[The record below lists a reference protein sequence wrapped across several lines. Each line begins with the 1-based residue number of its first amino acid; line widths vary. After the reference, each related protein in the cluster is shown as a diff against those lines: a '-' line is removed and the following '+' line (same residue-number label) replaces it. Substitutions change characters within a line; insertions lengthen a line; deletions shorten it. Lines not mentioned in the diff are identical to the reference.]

1 MEEAAPPPSWTPD
14 EPAIAAGRLR
24 VLVADS
30 AGTDRFSLGA
40 ILRRIEPTIEIL
52 EAPNGAVAERLLR
65 ERNVDIGFIDRRLPG
80 FDGREVQN
88 WASTSDNRSMFVL
101 VSDRLVPKW
110 SEIATLINAYEVMLK
125 PFNESHV
132 ENLLKVFWRLNRS
145 ADVLIV
151 DRSRTARKIIR
162 DMLERTRFNFRVDE
176 TDTGANALRAVK
188 ASAFDIVLVDAG
200 VDGGMGA
207 EAACRVAR
215 DAPGSKVVL
224 IGGADMRTSRSA
236 LTQFDLS
243 GFILKPFDGA
253 VLESALHD
261 VLKPNQDI
269 SDPGY
274 DTWGE
279 SLGDQIAMWASLR
292 NPERVRGVIAE
303 TSGDLYKSNSLTRM
317 GEFSASLTGRGT
329 GVRDAFHN
337 KKVSDTTEE
346 VHDRSEVLTGAAYKV
361 FTLIYNGLKNGQ
373 GNEHAALTEA
383 ADIMGVFLTHTA
395 DFTPENRL
403 TLEDLGKAYLKVDK
417 ELFGGR
423 YHTMFADEFINREIF
438 NTGSVGEWMAHEAAV
453 PQLRLP
459 KRASIHKLERLVQ
472 GNLDLLGIGPDFGL
486 KLQSVT
492 RDARFGKTIVRV
504 QLTDGRSSDAALLDN
519 HGILTF
525 RADGTLADY
534 HTPLPSEGTSPIQ
547 TQSHVRAL
555 AFVNQAKQLGLDRRG
570 GLLSIVRRPDGQL
583 TVESRVMRSEDI
595 YCWIE
600 AFTFEH
606 PEGERREVIVP
617 TIPGNLSGIQPNGVQ
632 ILTASDLNK

>member
-1 MEEAAPPPSWTPD
+1 MFRALDAFFVPENNKTDSMEEAAPQPTSIPD
-14 EPAIAAGRLR
+14 EPAIAAGHLR

-30 AGTDRFSLGA
+30 VASDRFALGA

-145 ADVLIV
+145 ADVLLV

-261 VLKPNQDI
+261 VLKLWRPYRLNAQ
-269 SDPGY
+269 
-274 DTWGE
+274 
-279 SLGDQIAMWASLR
+279 MR
-292 NPERVRGVIAE
+292 
-303 TSGDLYKSNSLTRM
+303 
-317 GEFSASLTGRGT
+317 
-329 GVRDAFHN
+329 
-337 KKVSDTTEE
+337 
-346 VHDRSEVLTGAAYKV
+346 AAAP
-361 FTLIYNGLKNGQ
+361 
-373 GNEHAALTEA
+373 AAA
-383 ADIMGVFLTHTA
+383 AD
-395 DFTPENRL
+395 
-403 TLEDLGKAYLKVDK
+403 
-417 ELFGGR
+417 
-423 YHTMFADEFINREIF
+423 
-438 NTGSVGEWMAHEAAV
+438 
-453 PQLRLP
+453 
-459 KRASIHKLERLVQ
+459 ASI
-472 GNLDLLGIGPDFGL
+472 
-486 KLQSVT
+486 
-492 RDARFGKTIVRV
+492 
-504 QLTDGRSSDAALLDN
+504 AA
-519 HGILTF
+519 
-525 RADGTLADY
+525 
-534 HTPLPSEGTSPIQ
+534 
-547 TQSHVRAL
+547 
-555 AFVNQAKQLGLDRRG
+555 
-570 GLLSIVRRPDGQL
+570 
-583 TVESRVMRSEDI
+583 
-595 YCWIE
+595 
-600 AFTFEH
+600 
-606 PEGERREVIVP
+606 
-617 TIPGNLSGIQPNGVQ
+617 
-632 ILTASDLNK
+632 

>member
-1 MEEAAPPPSWTPD
+1 MFRALDAFFVRENNKTDSMEEAAPQPTWLPD
-14 EPAIAAGRLR
+14 EPAVAAGRLR

-30 AGTDRFSLGA
+30 VASDRFSLGA

-145 ADVLIV
+145 ADVLLV

-261 VLKPNQDI
+261 VLKLWRPYRLNAQ
-269 SDPGY
+269 
-274 DTWGE
+274 
-279 SLGDQIAMWASLR
+279 MR
-292 NPERVRGVIAE
+292 
-303 TSGDLYKSNSLTRM
+303 
-317 GEFSASLTGRGT
+317 
-329 GVRDAFHN
+329 
-337 KKVSDTTEE
+337 
-346 VHDRSEVLTGAAYKV
+346 AAAP
-361 FTLIYNGLKNGQ
+361 
-373 GNEHAALTEA
+373 AAA
-383 ADIMGVFLTHTA
+383 AG
-395 DFTPENRL
+395 
-403 TLEDLGKAYLKVDK
+403 
-417 ELFGGR
+417 
-423 YHTMFADEFINREIF
+423 
-438 NTGSVGEWMAHEAAV
+438 
-453 PQLRLP
+453 
-459 KRASIHKLERLVQ
+459 ASI
-472 GNLDLLGIGPDFGL
+472 
-486 KLQSVT
+486 
-492 RDARFGKTIVRV
+492 
-504 QLTDGRSSDAALLDN
+504 AA
-519 HGILTF
+519 
-525 RADGTLADY
+525 
-534 HTPLPSEGTSPIQ
+534 
-547 TQSHVRAL
+547 
-555 AFVNQAKQLGLDRRG
+555 
-570 GLLSIVRRPDGQL
+570 
-583 TVESRVMRSEDI
+583 
-595 YCWIE
+595 
-600 AFTFEH
+600 
-606 PEGERREVIVP
+606 
-617 TIPGNLSGIQPNGVQ
+617 
-632 ILTASDLNK
+632 

>member
-1 MEEAAPPPSWTPD
+1 MFRALDAFFIRQNNKTDSMEEAAPQPTSIPD
-14 EPAIAAGRLR
+14 EPAFAAGHLR

-30 AGTDRFSLGA
+30 VASDRFALGA

-145 ADVLIV
+145 ADVLLV

-207 EAACRVAR
+207 EAAFRVAR

-261 VLKPNQDI
+261 VLKLWRPYRLNAQ
-269 SDPGY
+269 
-274 DTWGE
+274 
-279 SLGDQIAMWASLR
+279 MR
-292 NPERVRGVIAE
+292 
-303 TSGDLYKSNSLTRM
+303 
-317 GEFSASLTGRGT
+317 
-329 GVRDAFHN
+329 
-337 KKVSDTTEE
+337 
-346 VHDRSEVLTGAAYKV
+346 AAAP
-361 FTLIYNGLKNGQ
+361 
-373 GNEHAALTEA
+373 AAA
-383 ADIMGVFLTHTA
+383 AG
-395 DFTPENRL
+395 
-403 TLEDLGKAYLKVDK
+403 
-417 ELFGGR
+417 
-423 YHTMFADEFINREIF
+423 
-438 NTGSVGEWMAHEAAV
+438 
-453 PQLRLP
+453 
-459 KRASIHKLERLVQ
+459 ASI
-472 GNLDLLGIGPDFGL
+472 
-486 KLQSVT
+486 
-492 RDARFGKTIVRV
+492 
-504 QLTDGRSSDAALLDN
+504 AA
-519 HGILTF
+519 
-525 RADGTLADY
+525 
-534 HTPLPSEGTSPIQ
+534 
-547 TQSHVRAL
+547 
-555 AFVNQAKQLGLDRRG
+555 
-570 GLLSIVRRPDGQL
+570 
-583 TVESRVMRSEDI
+583 
-595 YCWIE
+595 
-600 AFTFEH
+600 
-606 PEGERREVIVP
+606 
-617 TIPGNLSGIQPNGVQ
+617 
-632 ILTASDLNK
+632 

>member
-1 MEEAAPPPSWTPD
+1 MFRALDAFFVRENNKTDSMEEAAPQPTWLPD
-14 EPAIAAGRLR
+14 EPAVAAGHLR

-30 AGTDRFSLGA
+30 VASDRFALGA

-132 ENLLKVFWRLNRS
+132 ENLLKVFWRLNRR

-261 VLKPNQDI
+261 VLKLWRPYRLNAQ
-269 SDPGY
+269 
-274 DTWGE
+274 
-279 SLGDQIAMWASLR
+279 MR
-292 NPERVRGVIAE
+292 
-303 TSGDLYKSNSLTRM
+303 
-317 GEFSASLTGRGT
+317 
-329 GVRDAFHN
+329 
-337 KKVSDTTEE
+337 
-346 VHDRSEVLTGAAYKV
+346 AAAP
-361 FTLIYNGLKNGQ
+361 
-373 GNEHAALTEA
+373 AAA
-383 ADIMGVFLTHTA
+383 AG
-395 DFTPENRL
+395 
-403 TLEDLGKAYLKVDK
+403 
-417 ELFGGR
+417 
-423 YHTMFADEFINREIF
+423 
-438 NTGSVGEWMAHEAAV
+438 
-453 PQLRLP
+453 
-459 KRASIHKLERLVQ
+459 ASI
-472 GNLDLLGIGPDFGL
+472 
-486 KLQSVT
+486 
-492 RDARFGKTIVRV
+492 
-504 QLTDGRSSDAALLDN
+504 AA
-519 HGILTF
+519 
-525 RADGTLADY
+525 
-534 HTPLPSEGTSPIQ
+534 
-547 TQSHVRAL
+547 
-555 AFVNQAKQLGLDRRG
+555 
-570 GLLSIVRRPDGQL
+570 
-583 TVESRVMRSEDI
+583 
-595 YCWIE
+595 
-600 AFTFEH
+600 
-606 PEGERREVIVP
+606 
-617 TIPGNLSGIQPNGVQ
+617 
-632 ILTASDLNK
+632 

>member
-1 MEEAAPPPSWTPD
+1 MFRALDAFFVGENNKTDSMEEAAPQPTWLPD
-14 EPAIAAGRLR
+14 EPAVAAGHLR

-30 AGTDRFSLGA
+30 VASDRFALGA

-145 ADVLIV
+145 ADVLLV

-176 TDTGANALRAVK
+176 TDTGANALRAIK

-261 VLKPNQDI
+261 VLKLWRPYRLNAQ
-269 SDPGY
+269 
-274 DTWGE
+274 
-279 SLGDQIAMWASLR
+279 MR
-292 NPERVRGVIAE
+292 
-303 TSGDLYKSNSLTRM
+303 
-317 GEFSASLTGRGT
+317 
-329 GVRDAFHN
+329 
-337 KKVSDTTEE
+337 
-346 VHDRSEVLTGAAYKV
+346 AAAP
-361 FTLIYNGLKNGQ
+361 
-373 GNEHAALTEA
+373 AAA
-383 ADIMGVFLTHTA
+383 G
-395 DFTPENRL
+395 
-403 TLEDLGKAYLKVDK
+403 
-417 ELFGGR
+417 
-423 YHTMFADEFINREIF
+423 
-438 NTGSVGEWMAHEAAV
+438 
-453 PQLRLP
+453 
-459 KRASIHKLERLVQ
+459 ASI
-472 GNLDLLGIGPDFGL
+472 
-486 KLQSVT
+486 
-492 RDARFGKTIVRV
+492 
-504 QLTDGRSSDAALLDN
+504 AA
-519 HGILTF
+519 
-525 RADGTLADY
+525 
-534 HTPLPSEGTSPIQ
+534 
-547 TQSHVRAL
+547 
-555 AFVNQAKQLGLDRRG
+555 
-570 GLLSIVRRPDGQL
+570 
-583 TVESRVMRSEDI
+583 
-595 YCWIE
+595 
-600 AFTFEH
+600 
-606 PEGERREVIVP
+606 
-617 TIPGNLSGIQPNGVQ
+617 
-632 ILTASDLNK
+632 

>member
-65 ERNVDIGFIDRRLPG
+65 ERSVDIGFIDRRLPG

-88 WASTSDNRSMFVL
+88 WASTSDRRSMFVL

-145 ADVLIV
+145 ADVLLV

-162 DMLERTRFNFRVDE
+162 EMLERTRFNFRVDE

-261 VLKPNQDI
+261 VLKLWRPYRLNAQMRAAA
-269 SDPGY
+269 PAATAG
-274 DTWGE
+274 
-279 SLGDQIAMWASLR
+279 AS
-292 NPERVRGVIAE
+292 V
-303 TSGDLYKSNSLTRM
+303 
-317 GEFSASLTGRGT
+317 
-329 GVRDAFHN
+329 
-337 KKVSDTTEE
+337 
-346 VHDRSEVLTGAAYKV
+346 AA
-361 FTLIYNGLKNGQ
+361 
-373 GNEHAALTEA
+373 
-383 ADIMGVFLTHTA
+383 
-395 DFTPENRL
+395 
-403 TLEDLGKAYLKVDK
+403 
-417 ELFGGR
+417 
-423 YHTMFADEFINREIF
+423 
-438 NTGSVGEWMAHEAAV
+438 
-453 PQLRLP
+453 
-459 KRASIHKLERLVQ
+459 
-472 GNLDLLGIGPDFGL
+472 
-486 KLQSVT
+486 
-492 RDARFGKTIVRV
+492 
-504 QLTDGRSSDAALLDN
+504 
-519 HGILTF
+519 
-525 RADGTLADY
+525 
-534 HTPLPSEGTSPIQ
+534 
-547 TQSHVRAL
+547 
-555 AFVNQAKQLGLDRRG
+555 
-570 GLLSIVRRPDGQL
+570 
-583 TVESRVMRSEDI
+583 
-595 YCWIE
+595 
-600 AFTFEH
+600 
-606 PEGERREVIVP
+606 
-617 TIPGNLSGIQPNGVQ
+617 
-632 ILTASDLNK
+632 

>member
-253 VLESALHD
+253 VGRRQHRRVSHRR
-261 VLKPNQDI
+261 
-269 SDPGY
+269 
-274 DTWGE
+274 
-279 SLGDQIAMWASLR
+279 SL
-292 NPERVRGVIAE
+292 P
-303 TSGDLYKSNSLTRM
+303 
-317 GEFSASLTGRGT
+317 
-329 GVRDAFHN
+329 
-337 KKVSDTTEE
+337 
-346 VHDRSEVLTGAAYKV
+346 
-361 FTLIYNGLKNGQ
+361 
-373 GNEHAALTEA
+373 
-383 ADIMGVFLTHTA
+383 
-395 DFTPENRL
+395 
-403 TLEDLGKAYLKVDK
+403 
-417 ELFGGR
+417 
-423 YHTMFADEFINREIF
+423 
-438 NTGSVGEWMAHEAAV
+438 
-453 PQLRLP
+453 
-459 KRASIHKLERLVQ
+459 
-472 GNLDLLGIGPDFGL
+472 
-486 KLQSVT
+486 
-492 RDARFGKTIVRV
+492 
-504 QLTDGRSSDAALLDN
+504 
-519 HGILTF
+519 
-525 RADGTLADY
+525 
-534 HTPLPSEGTSPIQ
+534 
-547 TQSHVRAL
+547 
-555 AFVNQAKQLGLDRRG
+555 
-570 GLLSIVRRPDGQL
+570 
-583 TVESRVMRSEDI
+583 
-595 YCWIE
+595 
-600 AFTFEH
+600 
-606 PEGERREVIVP
+606 
-617 TIPGNLSGIQPNGVQ
+617 
-632 ILTASDLNK
+632 

>member
-1 MEEAAPPPSWTPD
+1 MEEAAPQPTSIPD
-14 EPAIAAGRLR
+14 EPAFAAGHLR

-30 AGTDRFSLGA
+30 VASDRFALGA

-145 ADVLIV
+145 ADVLLV

-207 EAACRVAR
+207 EAAFRVAR

-261 VLKPNQDI
+261 VLKLWRPYRLNAQ
-269 SDPGY
+269 
-274 DTWGE
+274 
-279 SLGDQIAMWASLR
+279 MR
-292 NPERVRGVIAE
+292 
-303 TSGDLYKSNSLTRM
+303 
-317 GEFSASLTGRGT
+317 
-329 GVRDAFHN
+329 
-337 KKVSDTTEE
+337 
-346 VHDRSEVLTGAAYKV
+346 AAAP
-361 FTLIYNGLKNGQ
+361 
-373 GNEHAALTEA
+373 AAA
-383 ADIMGVFLTHTA
+383 AG
-395 DFTPENRL
+395 
-403 TLEDLGKAYLKVDK
+403 
-417 ELFGGR
+417 
-423 YHTMFADEFINREIF
+423 
-438 NTGSVGEWMAHEAAV
+438 
-453 PQLRLP
+453 
-459 KRASIHKLERLVQ
+459 ASI
-472 GNLDLLGIGPDFGL
+472 
-486 KLQSVT
+486 
-492 RDARFGKTIVRV
+492 
-504 QLTDGRSSDAALLDN
+504 AA
-519 HGILTF
+519 
-525 RADGTLADY
+525 
-534 HTPLPSEGTSPIQ
+534 
-547 TQSHVRAL
+547 
-555 AFVNQAKQLGLDRRG
+555 
-570 GLLSIVRRPDGQL
+570 
-583 TVESRVMRSEDI
+583 
-595 YCWIE
+595 
-600 AFTFEH
+600 
-606 PEGERREVIVP
+606 
-617 TIPGNLSGIQPNGVQ
+617 
-632 ILTASDLNK
+632 

>member
-1 MEEAAPPPSWTPD
+1 MFRALDAFFVGENNKTDSMEEAAPQPTWLPD
-14 EPAIAAGRLR
+14 EPAVAAGHLR

-30 AGTDRFSLGA
+30 VASDRFALGA

-145 ADVLIV
+145 ADVLLV

-261 VLKPNQDI
+261 VLKLWRPYRLNAQ
-269 SDPGY
+269 
-274 DTWGE
+274 
-279 SLGDQIAMWASLR
+279 MR
-292 NPERVRGVIAE
+292 
-303 TSGDLYKSNSLTRM
+303 
-317 GEFSASLTGRGT
+317 
-329 GVRDAFHN
+329 
-337 KKVSDTTEE
+337 
-346 VHDRSEVLTGAAYKV
+346 AAAP
-361 FTLIYNGLKNGQ
+361 
-373 GNEHAALTEA
+373 AAA
-383 ADIMGVFLTHTA
+383 AG
-395 DFTPENRL
+395 
-403 TLEDLGKAYLKVDK
+403 
-417 ELFGGR
+417 
-423 YHTMFADEFINREIF
+423 
-438 NTGSVGEWMAHEAAV
+438 
-453 PQLRLP
+453 
-459 KRASIHKLERLVQ
+459 ASI
-472 GNLDLLGIGPDFGL
+472 
-486 KLQSVT
+486 
-492 RDARFGKTIVRV
+492 
-504 QLTDGRSSDAALLDN
+504 AA
-519 HGILTF
+519 
-525 RADGTLADY
+525 
-534 HTPLPSEGTSPIQ
+534 
-547 TQSHVRAL
+547 
-555 AFVNQAKQLGLDRRG
+555 
-570 GLLSIVRRPDGQL
+570 
-583 TVESRVMRSEDI
+583 
-595 YCWIE
+595 
-600 AFTFEH
+600 
-606 PEGERREVIVP
+606 
-617 TIPGNLSGIQPNGVQ
+617 
-632 ILTASDLNK
+632 

>member
-1 MEEAAPPPSWTPD
+1 MFRALDAFFIGENNKTDSMEEAAPQPTWLPD
-14 EPAIAAGRLR
+14 EPAVAAGHLR

-30 AGTDRFSLGA
+30 VASDRFALGA

-145 ADVLIV
+145 ADVLLV

-261 VLKPNQDI
+261 VLKLWRPYRLNAQ
-269 SDPGY
+269 
-274 DTWGE
+274 
-279 SLGDQIAMWASLR
+279 MR
-292 NPERVRGVIAE
+292 
-303 TSGDLYKSNSLTRM
+303 
-317 GEFSASLTGRGT
+317 
-329 GVRDAFHN
+329 
-337 KKVSDTTEE
+337 
-346 VHDRSEVLTGAAYKV
+346 AAAP
-361 FTLIYNGLKNGQ
+361 
-373 GNEHAALTEA
+373 AAA
-383 ADIMGVFLTHTA
+383 AD
-395 DFTPENRL
+395 
-403 TLEDLGKAYLKVDK
+403 
-417 ELFGGR
+417 
-423 YHTMFADEFINREIF
+423 
-438 NTGSVGEWMAHEAAV
+438 
-453 PQLRLP
+453 
-459 KRASIHKLERLVQ
+459 ASI
-472 GNLDLLGIGPDFGL
+472 
-486 KLQSVT
+486 
-492 RDARFGKTIVRV
+492 
-504 QLTDGRSSDAALLDN
+504 AA
-519 HGILTF
+519 
-525 RADGTLADY
+525 
-534 HTPLPSEGTSPIQ
+534 
-547 TQSHVRAL
+547 
-555 AFVNQAKQLGLDRRG
+555 
-570 GLLSIVRRPDGQL
+570 
-583 TVESRVMRSEDI
+583 
-595 YCWIE
+595 
-600 AFTFEH
+600 
-606 PEGERREVIVP
+606 
-617 TIPGNLSGIQPNGVQ
+617 
-632 ILTASDLNK
+632 

>member
-1 MEEAAPPPSWTPD
+1 MFRALDAFFAGENIKTDSMEEAAPQPTWLPD
-14 EPAIAAGRLR
+14 EPAVAAGHLR

-30 AGTDRFSLGA
+30 VASDRFALGA

-65 ERNVDIGFIDRRLPG
+65 ERNVAIGFIDRRLPG

-145 ADVLIV
+145 ADVLLV

-261 VLKPNQDI
+261 VLKLWRPYRLNAQ
-269 SDPGY
+269 
-274 DTWGE
+274 
-279 SLGDQIAMWASLR
+279 MR
-292 NPERVRGVIAE
+292 
-303 TSGDLYKSNSLTRM
+303 
-317 GEFSASLTGRGT
+317 
-329 GVRDAFHN
+329 
-337 KKVSDTTEE
+337 
-346 VHDRSEVLTGAAYKV
+346 AAAP
-361 FTLIYNGLKNGQ
+361 
-373 GNEHAALTEA
+373 AAA
-383 ADIMGVFLTHTA
+383 AG
-395 DFTPENRL
+395 
-403 TLEDLGKAYLKVDK
+403 
-417 ELFGGR
+417 
-423 YHTMFADEFINREIF
+423 
-438 NTGSVGEWMAHEAAV
+438 
-453 PQLRLP
+453 
-459 KRASIHKLERLVQ
+459 ASI
-472 GNLDLLGIGPDFGL
+472 
-486 KLQSVT
+486 
-492 RDARFGKTIVRV
+492 
-504 QLTDGRSSDAALLDN
+504 AA
-519 HGILTF
+519 
-525 RADGTLADY
+525 
-534 HTPLPSEGTSPIQ
+534 
-547 TQSHVRAL
+547 
-555 AFVNQAKQLGLDRRG
+555 
-570 GLLSIVRRPDGQL
+570 
-583 TVESRVMRSEDI
+583 
-595 YCWIE
+595 
-600 AFTFEH
+600 
-606 PEGERREVIVP
+606 
-617 TIPGNLSGIQPNGVQ
+617 
-632 ILTASDLNK
+632 

>member
-1 MEEAAPPPSWTPD
+1 MFRALDAFFIRQNNKTDSMEEAAPQPTSIPD
-14 EPAIAAGRLR
+14 EPAFAAGHLR

-30 AGTDRFSLGA
+30 VASDRFALGA

-145 ADVLIV
+145 ADVLLV

-236 LTQFDLS
+236 LAQFDLS

-261 VLKPNQDI
+261 VLKLWRPYRLNAQ
-269 SDPGY
+269 
-274 DTWGE
+274 
-279 SLGDQIAMWASLR
+279 MR
-292 NPERVRGVIAE
+292 
-303 TSGDLYKSNSLTRM
+303 
-317 GEFSASLTGRGT
+317 
-329 GVRDAFHN
+329 
-337 KKVSDTTEE
+337 
-346 VHDRSEVLTGAAYKV
+346 AAAP
-361 FTLIYNGLKNGQ
+361 
-373 GNEHAALTEA
+373 AAA
-383 ADIMGVFLTHTA
+383 AG
-395 DFTPENRL
+395 
-403 TLEDLGKAYLKVDK
+403 
-417 ELFGGR
+417 
-423 YHTMFADEFINREIF
+423 
-438 NTGSVGEWMAHEAAV
+438 
-453 PQLRLP
+453 
-459 KRASIHKLERLVQ
+459 ASI
-472 GNLDLLGIGPDFGL
+472 
-486 KLQSVT
+486 
-492 RDARFGKTIVRV
+492 
-504 QLTDGRSSDAALLDN
+504 AA
-519 HGILTF
+519 
-525 RADGTLADY
+525 
-534 HTPLPSEGTSPIQ
+534 
-547 TQSHVRAL
+547 
-555 AFVNQAKQLGLDRRG
+555 
-570 GLLSIVRRPDGQL
+570 
-583 TVESRVMRSEDI
+583 
-595 YCWIE
+595 
-600 AFTFEH
+600 
-606 PEGERREVIVP
+606 
-617 TIPGNLSGIQPNGVQ
+617 
-632 ILTASDLNK
+632 

>member
-1 MEEAAPPPSWTPD
+1 MFRALDAFFVRENNKTDSMEEAAPQQTWLPD
-14 EPAIAAGRLR
+14 EPAVAAGHLR

-30 AGTDRFSLGA
+30 VASDRFSLGA

-65 ERNVDIGFIDRRLPG
+65 ERSVDIGFIDRRLPG

-145 ADVLIV
+145 ADVLLV

-188 ASAFDIVLVDAG
+188 ATAFDIVLVDAG

-261 VLKPNQDI
+261 VLKLWRPYRLNAQ
-269 SDPGY
+269 
-274 DTWGE
+274 
-279 SLGDQIAMWASLR
+279 MR
-292 NPERVRGVIAE
+292 
-303 TSGDLYKSNSLTRM
+303 
-317 GEFSASLTGRGT
+317 
-329 GVRDAFHN
+329 
-337 KKVSDTTEE
+337 
-346 VHDRSEVLTGAAYKV
+346 AAAP
-361 FTLIYNGLKNGQ
+361 
-373 GNEHAALTEA
+373 AAA
-383 ADIMGVFLTHTA
+383 AG
-395 DFTPENRL
+395 
-403 TLEDLGKAYLKVDK
+403 
-417 ELFGGR
+417 
-423 YHTMFADEFINREIF
+423 
-438 NTGSVGEWMAHEAAV
+438 
-453 PQLRLP
+453 
-459 KRASIHKLERLVQ
+459 ASI
-472 GNLDLLGIGPDFGL
+472 
-486 KLQSVT
+486 
-492 RDARFGKTIVRV
+492 
-504 QLTDGRSSDAALLDN
+504 AA
-519 HGILTF
+519 
-525 RADGTLADY
+525 
-534 HTPLPSEGTSPIQ
+534 
-547 TQSHVRAL
+547 
-555 AFVNQAKQLGLDRRG
+555 
-570 GLLSIVRRPDGQL
+570 
-583 TVESRVMRSEDI
+583 
-595 YCWIE
+595 
-600 AFTFEH
+600 
-606 PEGERREVIVP
+606 
-617 TIPGNLSGIQPNGVQ
+617 
-632 ILTASDLNK
+632 

>member
-1 MEEAAPPPSWTPD
+1 MFRALDAFFVRENNKTDSMEEAAPQPTWLPD
-14 EPAIAAGRLR
+14 EPAVAAGRLR

-30 AGTDRFSLGA
+30 VASDRFSLGA

-65 ERNVDIGFIDRRLPG
+65 ERSVDIGFIDRRLPG

-88 WASTSDNRSMFVL
+88 WASTSDRRSMFVL

-188 ASAFDIVLVDAG
+188 ATAFDIVLVDAG

-261 VLKPNQDI
+261 VLKLWRPYRLNAQ
-269 SDPGY
+269 
-274 DTWGE
+274 
-279 SLGDQIAMWASLR
+279 MR
-292 NPERVRGVIAE
+292 
-303 TSGDLYKSNSLTRM
+303 
-317 GEFSASLTGRGT
+317 
-329 GVRDAFHN
+329 
-337 KKVSDTTEE
+337 
-346 VHDRSEVLTGAAYKV
+346 AAAP
-361 FTLIYNGLKNGQ
+361 
-373 GNEHAALTEA
+373 AAA
-383 ADIMGVFLTHTA
+383 AG
-395 DFTPENRL
+395 
-403 TLEDLGKAYLKVDK
+403 
-417 ELFGGR
+417 
-423 YHTMFADEFINREIF
+423 
-438 NTGSVGEWMAHEAAV
+438 
-453 PQLRLP
+453 
-459 KRASIHKLERLVQ
+459 ASI
-472 GNLDLLGIGPDFGL
+472 
-486 KLQSVT
+486 
-492 RDARFGKTIVRV
+492 
-504 QLTDGRSSDAALLDN
+504 AA
-519 HGILTF
+519 
-525 RADGTLADY
+525 
-534 HTPLPSEGTSPIQ
+534 
-547 TQSHVRAL
+547 
-555 AFVNQAKQLGLDRRG
+555 
-570 GLLSIVRRPDGQL
+570 
-583 TVESRVMRSEDI
+583 
-595 YCWIE
+595 
-600 AFTFEH
+600 
-606 PEGERREVIVP
+606 
-617 TIPGNLSGIQPNGVQ
+617 
-632 ILTASDLNK
+632 

>member
-1 MEEAAPPPSWTPD
+1 MFRALDAFFVRENNKTDSMEEAAPQPTWLPD
-14 EPAIAAGRLR
+14 EPAIAAGHLR

-30 AGTDRFSLGA
+30 VASDRFALGA

-261 VLKPNQDI
+261 VLKLWRPYRLNAQ
-269 SDPGY
+269 
-274 DTWGE
+274 
-279 SLGDQIAMWASLR
+279 MR
-292 NPERVRGVIAE
+292 
-303 TSGDLYKSNSLTRM
+303 
-317 GEFSASLTGRGT
+317 
-329 GVRDAFHN
+329 
-337 KKVSDTTEE
+337 
-346 VHDRSEVLTGAAYKV
+346 AAAP
-361 FTLIYNGLKNGQ
+361 
-373 GNEHAALTEA
+373 AAA
-383 ADIMGVFLTHTA
+383 G
-395 DFTPENRL
+395 
-403 TLEDLGKAYLKVDK
+403 
-417 ELFGGR
+417 
-423 YHTMFADEFINREIF
+423 
-438 NTGSVGEWMAHEAAV
+438 
-453 PQLRLP
+453 
-459 KRASIHKLERLVQ
+459 ASI
-472 GNLDLLGIGPDFGL
+472 
-486 KLQSVT
+486 
-492 RDARFGKTIVRV
+492 
-504 QLTDGRSSDAALLDN
+504 AA
-519 HGILTF
+519 
-525 RADGTLADY
+525 
-534 HTPLPSEGTSPIQ
+534 
-547 TQSHVRAL
+547 
-555 AFVNQAKQLGLDRRG
+555 
-570 GLLSIVRRPDGQL
+570 
-583 TVESRVMRSEDI
+583 
-595 YCWIE
+595 
-600 AFTFEH
+600 
-606 PEGERREVIVP
+606 
-617 TIPGNLSGIQPNGVQ
+617 
-632 ILTASDLNK
+632 

>member
-1 MEEAAPPPSWTPD
+1 MFKALDAFFVPENNKTDSMEEAAPQPTSIPD
-14 EPAIAAGRLR
+14 EPAIAAGHLR

-30 AGTDRFSLGA
+30 VASDRFALGA

-145 ADVLIV
+145 ADVLLV

-261 VLKPNQDI
+261 VLKLWRPYRLNAQ
-269 SDPGY
+269 
-274 DTWGE
+274 
-279 SLGDQIAMWASLR
+279 MR
-292 NPERVRGVIAE
+292 
-303 TSGDLYKSNSLTRM
+303 
-317 GEFSASLTGRGT
+317 
-329 GVRDAFHN
+329 
-337 KKVSDTTEE
+337 
-346 VHDRSEVLTGAAYKV
+346 AAAP
-361 FTLIYNGLKNGQ
+361 
-373 GNEHAALTEA
+373 AAA
-383 ADIMGVFLTHTA
+383 AG
-395 DFTPENRL
+395 
-403 TLEDLGKAYLKVDK
+403 
-417 ELFGGR
+417 
-423 YHTMFADEFINREIF
+423 
-438 NTGSVGEWMAHEAAV
+438 
-453 PQLRLP
+453 
-459 KRASIHKLERLVQ
+459 ASI
-472 GNLDLLGIGPDFGL
+472 
-486 KLQSVT
+486 
-492 RDARFGKTIVRV
+492 
-504 QLTDGRSSDAALLDN
+504 AA
-519 HGILTF
+519 
-525 RADGTLADY
+525 
-534 HTPLPSEGTSPIQ
+534 
-547 TQSHVRAL
+547 
-555 AFVNQAKQLGLDRRG
+555 
-570 GLLSIVRRPDGQL
+570 
-583 TVESRVMRSEDI
+583 
-595 YCWIE
+595 
-600 AFTFEH
+600 
-606 PEGERREVIVP
+606 
-617 TIPGNLSGIQPNGVQ
+617 
-632 ILTASDLNK
+632 

>member
-1 MEEAAPPPSWTPD
+1 MFRALDAFFIRQNNKTDSMEEAAPQPTSIPD
-14 EPAIAAGRLR
+14 EPAFAAGHLR

-30 AGTDRFSLGA
+30 VASDRFALGA

-145 ADVLIV
+145 ADVLLV

-261 VLKPNQDI
+261 VLKLWRPYRLNAQ
-269 SDPGY
+269 
-274 DTWGE
+274 
-279 SLGDQIAMWASLR
+279 MR
-292 NPERVRGVIAE
+292 
-303 TSGDLYKSNSLTRM
+303 
-317 GEFSASLTGRGT
+317 
-329 GVRDAFHN
+329 
-337 KKVSDTTEE
+337 
-346 VHDRSEVLTGAAYKV
+346 AAAP
-361 FTLIYNGLKNGQ
+361 
-373 GNEHAALTEA
+373 AAA
-383 ADIMGVFLTHTA
+383 AG
-395 DFTPENRL
+395 
-403 TLEDLGKAYLKVDK
+403 
-417 ELFGGR
+417 
-423 YHTMFADEFINREIF
+423 
-438 NTGSVGEWMAHEAAV
+438 
-453 PQLRLP
+453 
-459 KRASIHKLERLVQ
+459 ASI
-472 GNLDLLGIGPDFGL
+472 
-486 KLQSVT
+486 
-492 RDARFGKTIVRV
+492 
-504 QLTDGRSSDAALLDN
+504 AA
-519 HGILTF
+519 
-525 RADGTLADY
+525 
-534 HTPLPSEGTSPIQ
+534 
-547 TQSHVRAL
+547 
-555 AFVNQAKQLGLDRRG
+555 
-570 GLLSIVRRPDGQL
+570 
-583 TVESRVMRSEDI
+583 
-595 YCWIE
+595 
-600 AFTFEH
+600 
-606 PEGERREVIVP
+606 
-617 TIPGNLSGIQPNGVQ
+617 
-632 ILTASDLNK
+632 

>member
-1 MEEAAPPPSWTPD
+1 MFRALDAFFIRQNNKTDSMEEAAPQPTSIPD
-14 EPAIAAGRLR
+14 EPAFAAGHLR

-30 AGTDRFSLGA
+30 VASDRFALGA

-145 ADVLIV
+145 ADVLLV

-176 TDTGANALRAVK
+176 TDTGANAPRAVK

-261 VLKPNQDI
+261 VLKLWRPYRLNAQ
-269 SDPGY
+269 
-274 DTWGE
+274 
-279 SLGDQIAMWASLR
+279 MR
-292 NPERVRGVIAE
+292 
-303 TSGDLYKSNSLTRM
+303 
-317 GEFSASLTGRGT
+317 
-329 GVRDAFHN
+329 
-337 KKVSDTTEE
+337 
-346 VHDRSEVLTGAAYKV
+346 AAAP
-361 FTLIYNGLKNGQ
+361 
-373 GNEHAALTEA
+373 AAA
-383 ADIMGVFLTHTA
+383 AG
-395 DFTPENRL
+395 
-403 TLEDLGKAYLKVDK
+403 
-417 ELFGGR
+417 
-423 YHTMFADEFINREIF
+423 
-438 NTGSVGEWMAHEAAV
+438 
-453 PQLRLP
+453 
-459 KRASIHKLERLVQ
+459 ASI
-472 GNLDLLGIGPDFGL
+472 
-486 KLQSVT
+486 
-492 RDARFGKTIVRV
+492 
-504 QLTDGRSSDAALLDN
+504 AA
-519 HGILTF
+519 
-525 RADGTLADY
+525 
-534 HTPLPSEGTSPIQ
+534 
-547 TQSHVRAL
+547 
-555 AFVNQAKQLGLDRRG
+555 
-570 GLLSIVRRPDGQL
+570 
-583 TVESRVMRSEDI
+583 
-595 YCWIE
+595 
-600 AFTFEH
+600 
-606 PEGERREVIVP
+606 
-617 TIPGNLSGIQPNGVQ
+617 
-632 ILTASDLNK
+632 

>member
-1 MEEAAPPPSWTPD
+1 MFRALDAFFIRQNNKTDSMEEAAPQPTWLPD
-14 EPAIAAGRLR
+14 EPAVAAGHLR

-30 AGTDRFSLGA
+30 VASDRFALGA

-145 ADVLIV
+145 ADVLLV

-207 EAACRVAR
+207 EAAFRVAR

-261 VLKPNQDI
+261 VLKLWRPYRLNAQ
-269 SDPGY
+269 
-274 DTWGE
+274 
-279 SLGDQIAMWASLR
+279 MR
-292 NPERVRGVIAE
+292 
-303 TSGDLYKSNSLTRM
+303 
-317 GEFSASLTGRGT
+317 
-329 GVRDAFHN
+329 
-337 KKVSDTTEE
+337 
-346 VHDRSEVLTGAAYKV
+346 AAAP
-361 FTLIYNGLKNGQ
+361 
-373 GNEHAALTEA
+373 AAA
-383 ADIMGVFLTHTA
+383 AG
-395 DFTPENRL
+395 
-403 TLEDLGKAYLKVDK
+403 
-417 ELFGGR
+417 
-423 YHTMFADEFINREIF
+423 
-438 NTGSVGEWMAHEAAV
+438 
-453 PQLRLP
+453 
-459 KRASIHKLERLVQ
+459 ASI
-472 GNLDLLGIGPDFGL
+472 
-486 KLQSVT
+486 
-492 RDARFGKTIVRV
+492 
-504 QLTDGRSSDAALLDN
+504 AA
-519 HGILTF
+519 
-525 RADGTLADY
+525 
-534 HTPLPSEGTSPIQ
+534 
-547 TQSHVRAL
+547 
-555 AFVNQAKQLGLDRRG
+555 
-570 GLLSIVRRPDGQL
+570 
-583 TVESRVMRSEDI
+583 
-595 YCWIE
+595 
-600 AFTFEH
+600 
-606 PEGERREVIVP
+606 
-617 TIPGNLSGIQPNGVQ
+617 
-632 ILTASDLNK
+632 

>member
-1 MEEAAPPPSWTPD
+1 MEEAAPQPTWLPD
-14 EPAIAAGRLR
+14 EPAVAAGHLR

-30 AGTDRFSLGA
+30 VASDRFALGA

-145 ADVLIV
+145 ADVLLV

-207 EAACRVAR
+207 EAAFRVAR

-261 VLKPNQDI
+261 VLKLWRPYRLNAQ
-269 SDPGY
+269 
-274 DTWGE
+274 
-279 SLGDQIAMWASLR
+279 MR
-292 NPERVRGVIAE
+292 
-303 TSGDLYKSNSLTRM
+303 
-317 GEFSASLTGRGT
+317 
-329 GVRDAFHN
+329 
-337 KKVSDTTEE
+337 
-346 VHDRSEVLTGAAYKV
+346 AAAP
-361 FTLIYNGLKNGQ
+361 
-373 GNEHAALTEA
+373 AAA
-383 ADIMGVFLTHTA
+383 AG
-395 DFTPENRL
+395 
-403 TLEDLGKAYLKVDK
+403 
-417 ELFGGR
+417 
-423 YHTMFADEFINREIF
+423 
-438 NTGSVGEWMAHEAAV
+438 
-453 PQLRLP
+453 
-459 KRASIHKLERLVQ
+459 ASI
-472 GNLDLLGIGPDFGL
+472 
-486 KLQSVT
+486 
-492 RDARFGKTIVRV
+492 
-504 QLTDGRSSDAALLDN
+504 AA
-519 HGILTF
+519 
-525 RADGTLADY
+525 
-534 HTPLPSEGTSPIQ
+534 
-547 TQSHVRAL
+547 
-555 AFVNQAKQLGLDRRG
+555 
-570 GLLSIVRRPDGQL
+570 
-583 TVESRVMRSEDI
+583 
-595 YCWIE
+595 
-600 AFTFEH
+600 
-606 PEGERREVIVP
+606 
-617 TIPGNLSGIQPNGVQ
+617 
-632 ILTASDLNK
+632 

>member
-1 MEEAAPPPSWTPD
+1 MFRALDAFFVRQNNKTDSMEEAAPQPTSIPD
-14 EPAIAAGRLR
+14 EPAIEAGRLR

-30 AGTDRFSLGA
+30 VASDRFALGA

-145 ADVLIV
+145 ADVLLV

-207 EAACRVAR
+207 EAAFRVAR

-261 VLKPNQDI
+261 VLKLWRPYRLNAQ
-269 SDPGY
+269 
-274 DTWGE
+274 
-279 SLGDQIAMWASLR
+279 MR
-292 NPERVRGVIAE
+292 
-303 TSGDLYKSNSLTRM
+303 
-317 GEFSASLTGRGT
+317 
-329 GVRDAFHN
+329 
-337 KKVSDTTEE
+337 
-346 VHDRSEVLTGAAYKV
+346 AAAP
-361 FTLIYNGLKNGQ
+361 
-373 GNEHAALTEA
+373 AAA
-383 ADIMGVFLTHTA
+383 AG
-395 DFTPENRL
+395 
-403 TLEDLGKAYLKVDK
+403 
-417 ELFGGR
+417 
-423 YHTMFADEFINREIF
+423 
-438 NTGSVGEWMAHEAAV
+438 
-453 PQLRLP
+453 
-459 KRASIHKLERLVQ
+459 ASI
-472 GNLDLLGIGPDFGL
+472 
-486 KLQSVT
+486 
-492 RDARFGKTIVRV
+492 
-504 QLTDGRSSDAALLDN
+504 AA
-519 HGILTF
+519 
-525 RADGTLADY
+525 
-534 HTPLPSEGTSPIQ
+534 
-547 TQSHVRAL
+547 
-555 AFVNQAKQLGLDRRG
+555 
-570 GLLSIVRRPDGQL
+570 
-583 TVESRVMRSEDI
+583 
-595 YCWIE
+595 
-600 AFTFEH
+600 
-606 PEGERREVIVP
+606 
-617 TIPGNLSGIQPNGVQ
+617 
-632 ILTASDLNK
+632 

>member
-1 MEEAAPPPSWTPD
+1 MFRALDAFFIRQNNKTDSMEEAAPQPTSIPD
-14 EPAIAAGRLR
+14 EPAFAAGHLR

-30 AGTDRFSLGA
+30 VASDRFALGA

-145 ADVLIV
+145 ADVLLV

-236 LTQFDLS
+236 LSQFDLS
-243 GFILKPFDGA
+243 GFILKPFDGS

-261 VLKPNQDI
+261 VLKLWRPYRLNAQ
-269 SDPGY
+269 
-274 DTWGE
+274 
-279 SLGDQIAMWASLR
+279 MR
-292 NPERVRGVIAE
+292 
-303 TSGDLYKSNSLTRM
+303 
-317 GEFSASLTGRGT
+317 
-329 GVRDAFHN
+329 
-337 KKVSDTTEE
+337 
-346 VHDRSEVLTGAAYKV
+346 AAAP
-361 FTLIYNGLKNGQ
+361 
-373 GNEHAALTEA
+373 AAA
-383 ADIMGVFLTHTA
+383 AG
-395 DFTPENRL
+395 
-403 TLEDLGKAYLKVDK
+403 
-417 ELFGGR
+417 
-423 YHTMFADEFINREIF
+423 
-438 NTGSVGEWMAHEAAV
+438 
-453 PQLRLP
+453 
-459 KRASIHKLERLVQ
+459 ASI
-472 GNLDLLGIGPDFGL
+472 
-486 KLQSVT
+486 
-492 RDARFGKTIVRV
+492 
-504 QLTDGRSSDAALLDN
+504 AA
-519 HGILTF
+519 
-525 RADGTLADY
+525 
-534 HTPLPSEGTSPIQ
+534 
-547 TQSHVRAL
+547 
-555 AFVNQAKQLGLDRRG
+555 
-570 GLLSIVRRPDGQL
+570 
-583 TVESRVMRSEDI
+583 
-595 YCWIE
+595 
-600 AFTFEH
+600 
-606 PEGERREVIVP
+606 
-617 TIPGNLSGIQPNGVQ
+617 
-632 ILTASDLNK
+632 